1 MKEDKNNKVGYI
13 TLSLPFVLVIG
24 ILGVL
29 LYNSK

>member
-1 MKEDKNNKVGYI
+1 MIEDKNNKVGYI
-13 TLSLPFVLVIG
+13 TLSVPLVIVIG